1 MKKLFAFLVLEE
13 PRNPFLKRCHFT
25 SCWRYDKADKKF
37 NRRMYAFH
45 VIVNAS
51 SSILDG
57 IEYVTYRLP
66 AWPKDHAVQKVTH
79 RDSHFGLK
87 ELAWGSSTLFADVKI
102 KGQDDVISLS
112 HPIILTEKGER
123 LL

>member
-1 MKKLFAFLVLEE
+1 M
-13 PRNPFLKRCHFT
+13 
-25 SCWRYDKADKKF
+25 
-37 NRRMYAFH
+37 
-45 VIVNAS
+45 
-51 SSILDG
+51 
-57 IEYVTYRLP
+57 
-66 AWPKDHAVQKVTH
+66 HAVQKVTD

-102 KGQDDVISLS
+102 KGEDDIISLS